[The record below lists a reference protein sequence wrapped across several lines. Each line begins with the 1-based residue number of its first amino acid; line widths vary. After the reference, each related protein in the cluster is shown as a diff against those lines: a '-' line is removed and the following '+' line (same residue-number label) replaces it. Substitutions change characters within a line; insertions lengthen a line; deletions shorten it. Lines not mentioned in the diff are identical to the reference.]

1 MGVPPIPAV
10 KSQVKKIGDAFKKGV
25 KGVTSLPSNI
35 KDRILAPKEKI
46 DATKIT
52 KLIAD
57 DSVVPPIP
65 VVKSQVKKTAKIF
78 KKGVA
83 SLVPKRKVTKLID
96 DSVVPP
102 IAAVKSQVKKIGGA
116 FKKGVKGVT
125 SLPSNIKDRIL
136 PPKEKIDAT
145 KITKLIADD
154 SVVPPI
160 PAVKSQVKKI
170 GDAFKK
176 GVK

>member
-1 MGVPPIPAV
+1 VVPPIPAV

-35 KDRILAPKEKI
+35 KDRILPPKEKI

-83 SLVPKRKVTKLID
+83 SLVPKRKVTKLI
-96 DSVVPP
+96 
-102 IAAVKSQVKKIGGA
+102 
-116 FKKGVKGVT
+116 
-125 SLPSNIKDRIL
+125 
-136 PPKEKIDAT
+136 
-145 KITKLIADD
+145 ADD

-170 GDAFKK
+170 ADAIKK
-176 GVK
+176 GVASLVPKRKVR

>member
-1 MGVPPIPAV
+1 MG
-10 KSQVKKIGDAFKKGV
+10 
-25 KGVTSLPSNI
+25 
-35 KDRILAPKEKI
+35 
-46 DATKIT
+46 
-52 KLIAD
+52 IAD

-83 SLVPKRKVTKLID
+83 SLVPKRKVTKLIAD

-102 IAAVKSQVKKIGGA
+102 MPAVKSQVKKIGDA

-160 PAVKSQVKKI
+160 PVVKSQVKKI
-170 GDAFKK
+170 ADAIKK
-176 GVK
+176 GVASLVPKRKVR